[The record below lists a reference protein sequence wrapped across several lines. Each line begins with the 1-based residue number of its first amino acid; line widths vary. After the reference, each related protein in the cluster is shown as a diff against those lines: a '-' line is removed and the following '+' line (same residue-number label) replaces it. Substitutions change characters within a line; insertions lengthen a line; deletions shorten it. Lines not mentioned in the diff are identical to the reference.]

1 MRNKIVKIVSLILV
15 ALFCFPILSGSAEG
29 LSVEREVFDNYGIEP
44 ILPLDGKL
52 DIASIDY
59 YYEDEDD
66 SLPGLHGGVD
76 IISAGGTSVMAVY
89 SGVVEYAGYSSDY
102 GNYVLLRHTTDEGV
116 SFYSRYAH
124 LSSYIVSTSDTV
136 SQSDVIGYV
145 GMTGFAYVNHLHF
158 EIFTTKNAGQYER
171 SYTVKYLLSLPTDQ
185 LSRMSFYYQPIE
197 GEYNLQD
204 RVRVLEGGG
213 SCYSRCALDREHNHI
228 SRYASYIQALYYRS
242 GFRMYYDSAAE
253 SELFSDAALRSYVY
267 DVCDTDRDGHL
278 SYREVMSV
286 TTLDLRGLGVVST
299 EGLELFENLS
309 NIITDGT
316 AEVHRLSVNYK
327 IPTSHI
333 VGAGGAGLWRHTDTT
348 SKLWLRSGPS
358 TSYSRVGYLPP
369 DVTFIVSETAMG
381 GAYTWGKTVYGG
393 VEGWCALDP
402 SWSEQ
407 LTSGRGT
414 YTVDSEGYLIY
425 TATGERVT
433 GTYSSSMSCDALF
446 DAQLIDCLVSDTISA
461 EWKYD
466 GTCIAEDSMPLCEL
480 VPELADG
487 DASVTLTLHVRVGQE
502 LGDVDGD
509 GDIDE
514 TDLMLLLRYMSG
526 YGDSILYPDSLD
538 VNGDAVVNNRD
549 LIAIRKIIR

>member
-1 MRNKIVKIVSLILV
+1 MRNKISKTVSLILV
-15 ALFCFPILSGSAEG
+15 ALFCFPMLSGSAEG
-29 LSVEREVFDNYGIEP
+29 LAVEREVFDNYGIEP
-44 ILPLDGKL
+44 ILPLEGKL
-52 DIASIDY
+52 DIGSIDY

-76 IISAGGTSVMAVY
+76 IISSGGTSVMAVY

-102 GNYVLLRHTTDEGV
+102 GNYVLLRHTTGEGV

-145 GMTGFAYVNHLHF
+145 GKTGNAYVNHLHF
-158 EIFTTKNAGQYER
+158 EIFTTQNAGRYER
-171 SYTVKYLLSLPTDQ
+171 SYTVKYLLSLPSDQ

-197 GEYNLQD
+197 GEYNAQE
-204 RVRVLEGGG
+204 RVRVLGGGG
-213 SCYSRCALDREHNHI
+213 SCYSRCALDSEHNHI
-228 SRYASYIQALYYRS
+228 SRYAAYIQALYYRS
-242 GFRMYYDSAAE
+242 GFRMYYDSGAE

-299 EGLELFENLS
+299 DGLEIFENLS
-309 NIITDGT
+309 NIVTDGT

-327 IPTSHI
+327 IPTSYT
-333 VGAGGAGLWRHTDTT
+333 VSAGGAGLWRHTDTKT
-348 SKLWLRSGPS
+348 ILNMRSGPS
-358 TSYSRVGYLPP
+358 TSYGKVGYLPP
-369 DVTFIVSETAMG
+369 DVTFIVSETAVG
-381 GAYTWGKTVYGG
+381 SGYTWGKTVYGG

-414 YTVDSEGYLIY
+414 YTVDTEGYLIY

-433 GTYSSSMSCDALF
+433 GSYSSSMSCDALF
-446 DAQLIDCLVSDTISA
+446 DTELIDFLVDDTISA
-461 EWKYD
+461 AWTYD
-466 GTCIAEDSMPLCEL
+466 GTCIAEDSMSLCEL
-480 VPELADG
+480 VRALADG
-487 DASVTLTLHVRVGQE
+487 DVSVTLTLHVRVGDDP
-502 LGDVDGD
+502 GDTDGD

-514 TDLMLLLRYMSG
+514 NDLMLLLRYIAG
-526 YGDSILYPDSLD
+526 HRDSILYPDSFD
-538 VNGDAVVNNRD
+538 VNGDGIVNNRD
-549 LIAIRKIIR
+549 LIVIRNIIR